1 MLGFLLDGHGLL
13 VRVELDHAVTFR
25 IVHVVAEHGRA
36 LAVLRLRL
44 RLAQRGAQSIAVEDV
59 VAEHE
64 RARLARDELLAQQ
77 ERLRQTIRGR
87 LHHVGEF
94 HTVLAAVAKQA
105 FEIRQVLRRGDDEN
119 VTGTGHHEH
128 AQRIVDHRL
137 VVHREQ
143 LLRCH
148 RRQRIQPRTR
158 ATGENDAFH
167 KDLLSSQS

>member
-13 VRVELDHAVTFR
+13 VRVELDHAVTLR

-36 LAVLRLRL
+36 LTVLRLRL
-44 RLAQRGAQSIAVEDV
+44 RLAQRGAQTVAVEDV
-59 VAEHE
+59 VAQHE
-64 RARLARDELLAQQ
+64 RTRLTRDELLAQQ

-87 LHHVGEF
+87 LHHIGEF
-94 HTVLAAVAKQA
+94 HAILAAVAKQSL
-105 FEIRQVLRRGDDEN
+105 EVRQVLRRGDDKD
-119 VTGTGHHEH
+119 VTDAGHHEH

-137 VVHREQ
+137 VVHRKQ

-158 ATGENDAFH
+158 ATGENDTFH